1 MTRLV
6 ALASAL
12 SLAALAAC
20 ASETDAGSAAADA
33 PRIAQALVEPA
44 SAPLPQ
50 AVAVEGPVDALQLPV
65 AYNCEQGRTFVA
77 VFPGHGR
84 SVTVAAAGQ
93 TRVLPH
99 RGAADAVMFSDAG
112 VTMTADG
119 ADATLTGLGDGPYTG
134 CMAG

>member
-1 MTRLV
+1 MKRFAV
-6 ALASAL
+6 IASAL

-20 ASETDAGSAAADA
+20 ASETDGTAATAAAPQITQVA
-33 PRIAQALVEPA
+33 ALETEALPSAIAD
-44 SAPLPQ
+44 
-50 AVAVEGPVDALQLPV
+50 EGPVDALQLPV
-65 AYNCEQGRTFVA
+65 SYNCAEGRTFTA

-84 SVTVAAAGQ
+84 SVTVAAAGE

-99 RGAADAVMFSDAG
+99 KGARDSVLFTDGG

-119 ADATLTGLGDGPYTG
+119 ADATLTGLGEAAYTE

>member
-1 MTRLV
+1 MKRFAV
-6 ALASAL
+6 IAYAL

-20 ASETDAGSAAADA
+20 ASESEGTSASAQA
-33 PRIAQALVEPA
+33 PQIAQAAAEMR
-44 SAPLPQ
+44 PLP
-50 AVAVEGPVDALQLPV
+50 VAIADEGPVDALQMPV
-65 AYNCEQGRTFVA
+65 AYNCAEGRTFTA

-84 SVTVAAAGQ
+84 SVTVAAAGE

-99 RGAADAVMFSDAG
+99 KGAADAVLFTDGG

-119 ADATLTGLGDGPYTG
+119 ADATLTGLGDAYTE